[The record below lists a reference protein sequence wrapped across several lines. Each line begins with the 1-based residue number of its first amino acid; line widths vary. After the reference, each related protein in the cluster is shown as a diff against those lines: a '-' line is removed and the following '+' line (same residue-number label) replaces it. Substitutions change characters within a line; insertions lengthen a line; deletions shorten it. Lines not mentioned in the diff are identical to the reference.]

1 MEKNKCNMI
10 RKHQSKILD
19 FARKLGSREAGF
31 VFACLGV
38 LSQTIHTWFITVQL
52 SSLTGWLQFIQAGIM
67 SLFLNGALLYFTLK
81 GTEQEDPKQAK
92 RYRNLVISFASLE
105 VGINLY
111 YWAYKFMIEPW
122 PDINWGRMI
131 IAIPFAIVLPI
142 VLAAY
147 SFEVRVD
154 DYSDNDDEHGNT
166 QSEQDMQEYKE
177 KLKLELTSSITRD
190 VQSQLKE
197 KYDKD
202 IQELAQQYDGKLTK
216 MSSELIPTNEQLL
229 VKGLLSDQERVDL
242 EFEWKDKQTG
252 ELHTRVLSN
261 VKLKKIESSVEP
273 SEDSTILAQPNEEDL
288 AHFMATNTGKENWI
302 DKDRKIYENDDDS
315 TLRQVVFNGSTGIKV
330 HGAVGVEPA
339 IRTEAPNIKSRRD
352 DFAFRSEPEPTDNE
366 QESIVEKLDKETDK
380 LHKDAMSDEDKALL
394 ENM

>member
-1 MEKNKCNMI
+1 MK
-10 RKHQSKILD
+10 RHQSKILD
-19 FARKLGSREAGF
+19 FAQKLGSREAGF

-52 SSLTGWLQFIQAGIM
+52 SSLTGWLQFVQAGIM

-81 GTEQEDPKQAK
+81 GTEQENPKQAK

-105 VGINLY
+105 VGINFY

-122 PDINWGRMI
+122 PEVNWGRMI

-147 SFEVRVD
+147 SFEVRID
-154 DYSDNDDEHGNT
+154 DYSDNDNENDDT
-166 QSEQDMQEYKE
+166 QHEQDMQEYKD
-177 KLKLELTSSITRD
+177 KLKLELTSSITQD

-202 IQELAQQYDGKLTK
+202 LQELAQQYDDKLAK

-252 ELHTRVLSN
+252 ELHTRVLPN
-261 VKLKKIESSVEP
+261 VKLKKTEPLELSEP
-273 SEDSTILAQPNEEDL
+273 SELSEPTNIRLFRPKEEEL
-288 AHFMATNTGKENWI
+288 THFKDANNVKDYWVDKNGTVYEKDGDGSFKSIGVRGPVVHKGITGVEGAPIENSKF
-302 DKDRKIYENDDDS
+302 D
-315 TLRQVVFNGSTGIKV
+315 FNGTTTGL
-330 HGAVGVEPA
+330 
-339 IRTEAPNIKSRRD
+339 
-352 DFAFRSEPEPTDNE
+352 EPEPEKSE
-366 QESIVEKLDKETDK
+366 QESTVEKLDKETEK

>member
-1 MEKNKCNMI
+1 MI

-19 FARKLGSREAGF
+19 FAQKLGSREAGF

-38 LSQTIHTWFITVQL
+38 LSQTVHTWFITVQL
-52 SSLTGWLQFIQAGIM
+52 SSLTGWLQFVQAGIM

-154 DYSDNDDEHGNT
+154 DYSDNDDEQDNT
-166 QSEQDMQEYKE
+166 QSEQDIQEYKD
-177 KLKLELTSSITRD
+177 KLKSELTVSITQD

-202 IQELAQQYDGKLTK
+202 LQELAKQYDDKLAK

-252 ELHTRVLSN
+252 ELHTRVLPN
-261 VKLKKIESSVEP
+261 VKLKKTESVEP
-273 SEDSTILAQPNEEDL
+273 SEGSTILAQPNEEEMT
-288 AHFMATNTGKENWI
+288 HFKDTNTGKDRWVN
-302 DKDRKIYENDDDS
+302 KDGKVYEKDDDGTFKS
-315 TLRQVVFNGSTGIKV
+315 IGIVVD
-330 HGAVGVEPA
+330 VEPNMCA
-339 IRTEAPNIKSRRD
+339 NITNPRFDPKNSS
-352 DFAFRSEPEPTDNE
+352 FESVLKPTDDE
-366 QESIVEKLDKETDK
+366 QESIVEKLDKETEK
-380 LHKDAMSDEDKALL
+380 LHKDPMSNEDKALL

>member
-1 MEKNKCNMI
+1 MI

-19 FARKLGSREAGF
+19 FAQKLGSREAGF

-38 LSQTIHTWFITVQL
+38 LSQTIHTWFITIQL
-52 SSLTGWLQFIQAGIM
+52 SSLTGWLQFVQAGIM

-142 VLAAY
+142 VLASY

-154 DYSDNDDEHGNT
+154 DYSDNDDETDNT
-166 QSEQDMQEYKE
+166 QSEHDMQEYKE
-177 KLKLELTSSITRD
+177 KLKLELTSSITQD
-190 VQSQLKE
+190 IQSQLKR

-202 IQELAQQYDGKLTK
+202 MQELAKQYDDKLDK

-252 ELHTRVLSN
+252 ELHTRVLPN
-261 VKLKKIESSVEP
+261 VKLKKTEPVEP
-273 SEDSTILAQPNEEDL
+273 SESSIILAQPNEEEMSHVIDP
-288 AHFMATNTGKENWI
+288 NTGKDFLI
-302 DKDRKIYENDDDS
+302 DKDKKIYEKDNDG
-315 TLRQVVFNGSTGIKV
+315 TFRQVVFNGSTDIKDYGVAGI
-330 HGAVGVEPA
+330 EPV
-339 IRTEAPNIKSRRD
+339 IRTDAPDIKFGQD
-352 DFAFRSEPEPTDNE
+352 DLSFGPESEPEKPE
-366 QESIVEKLDKETDK
+366 QESTVEKLDKETEK
-380 LHKDAMSDEDKALL
+380 LHKDTMSEEDKALL

>member
-1 MEKNKCNMI
+1 MI

-19 FARKLGSREAGF
+19 FAQKLGSREAGF

-81 GTEQEDPKQAK
+81 GTEQKDPKQAK

-142 VLAAY
+142 VLASY

-202 IQELAQQYDGKLTK
+202 IQELVQQYDGKLTK

-273 SEDSTILAQPNEEDL
+273 SEDSIILAQPNEEDL
-288 AHFMATNTGKENWI
+288 AHFMATNTSKENWI
-302 DKDRKIYENDDDS
+302 DKDRKIYEKDDDG
-315 TLRQVVFNGSTGIKV
+315 TLRQVVFNGSTDIKD

-339 IRTEAPNIKSRRD
+339 IRTDAPNIKSRRD
-352 DFAFRSEPEPTDNE
+352 DFAFGSKPEPTDNE

>member
-1 MEKNKCNMI
+1 MI

-19 FARKLGSREAGF
+19 FAQKLGSREAGF

-52 SSLTGWLQFIQAGIM
+52 SSLTGWLQFVQAGIM

-81 GTEQEDPKQAK
+81 GTEQEDQKRAR
-92 RYRNLVISFASLE
+92 RYRQLVISFASLE

-122 PDINWGRMI
+122 PEINWGRMI

-154 DYSDNDDEHGNT
+154 DYSDNDDEQDNT
-166 QSEQDMQEYKE
+166 RSEQDMQEYKD
-177 KLKLELTSSITRD
+177 KLKSDLTVSITQD
-190 VQSQLKE
+190 VRLQLKE

-202 IQELAQQYDGKLTK
+202 MQELVKQYDDKLAK

-252 ELHTRVLSN
+252 ELHTRVLPN
-261 VKLKKIESSVEP
+261 VKLKKTEPMEP
-273 SEDSTILAQPNEEDL
+273 SEDSNILAQPNEEEMT
-288 AHFMATNTGKENWI
+288 HFMSTNTGKDFWM
-302 DKDRKIYENDDDS
+302 DKDRKIYEKDDDG
-315 TLRQVVFNGSTGIKV
+315 TFRPVVFNGSIDTKDYGV
-330 HGAVGVEPA
+330 VGVKPP
-339 IRTEAPNIKSRRD
+339 IRIDAPDTKFSRD
-352 DFAFRSEPEPTDNE
+352 DFVFEHKPAPTDDE
-366 QESIVEKLDKETDK
+366 QESVVEKLDKETEK

-394 ENM
+394 DNM

>member
-1 MEKNKCNMI
+1 MI

-19 FARKLGSREAGF
+19 FAQKLGSREAGF

-38 LSQTIHTWFITVQL
+38 LSQTVHTWFITVQL
-52 SSLTGWLQFIQAGIM
+52 SSLTGWLQFVQAGIM

-92 RYRNLVISFASLE
+92 RYRQLVISFASLE

-154 DYSDNDDEHGNT
+154 DYSDNDDEQDNT
-166 QSEQDMQEYKE
+166 QSEQDMQEYKD
-177 KLKLELTSSITRD
+177 KLKSELTASITQD

-202 IQELAQQYDGKLTK
+202 MQELAQQYDDKLAK

-252 ELHTRVLSN
+252 ELHTRVLPN
-261 VKLKKIESSVEP
+261 VKLKKTEPVEP
-273 SEDSTILAQPNEEDL
+273 NEDSIILAQPNEEDL
-288 AHFMATNTGKENWI
+288 THFMATNTGKDYWI
-302 DKDRKIYENDDDS
+302 DKDRKIYEKDDDG
-315 TLRQVVFNGSTGIKV
+315 TFRRVIFDGPIEVKDYD
-330 HGAVGVEPA
+330 AVSIEPMIRTDAPA
-339 IRTEAPNIKSRRD
+339 IKISRD
-352 DFAFRSEPEPTDNE
+352 DVAFGPEPEPTDTE
-366 QESIVEKLDKETDK
+366 QESVVEKLDKETDK

-394 ENM
+394 DNM